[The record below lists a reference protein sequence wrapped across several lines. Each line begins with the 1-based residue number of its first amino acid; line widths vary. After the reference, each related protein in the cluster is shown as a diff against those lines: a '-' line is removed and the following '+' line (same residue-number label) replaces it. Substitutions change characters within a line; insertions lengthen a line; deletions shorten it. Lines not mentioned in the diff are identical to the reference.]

1 MPSPTPFRPF
11 PVFKR
16 QKLPL
21 ERPQLCGALSGAL
34 LLLCGCGLTEVSDD
48 AAAQAGAVER
58 KLAASRDLG
67 RGPDLARVRLRAGP
81 YVGVSAAP
89 AARVPVPDALLEPDG
104 VTIPVAD
111 DPDDAALA
119 ARIAAAAGLRV
130 ELVGAAPAPKGD
142 GAADAGARARDWRSA
157 TGAEHLSADGAV
169 WTGPLNVLLDAW
181 TAARGYAWEPVV
193 AEADAAGE
201 SAVRV
206 VRRRTLLF
214 RLHAL
219 SGDES
224 YTASISTAGSGGDGG
239 TQGGTNQSVSVS
251 TDQGIWR
258 EVGDAVKGL
267 LGPGGTLTATPSS
280 GALLVSGLPA
290 DLSRVRAYLQYL
302 NDEVL
307 RPVTVSLHV
316 YSLTLG
322 RAAERG
328 LGVTALVRDLL
339 GAHNLVVSGG
349 SVSLVRPVAA
359 ADSLSATVS
368 ALSTLG
374 RVSRVL
380 SADVPTLNNRPA
392 AFHELV
398 DRSYLARSAST
409 LVEGTTRTELEPG
422 TVSSGF
428 AMSYVPRITGP
439 DEVLVRLVATVQDT
453 PEFRVFESGSPGQPG
468 YARLEL
474 PEGGRRAVQV
484 TQSIRRGETL
494 LVTGFRDRAGET
506 DRAGSLLPGLP
517 LPEGRGTDRIARTE
531 QLLLVQ
537 ASVGAPLGLEVRD
550 AEGLAL

>member
-1 MPSPTPFRPF
+1 MPSPAPFRPD

-16 QKLPL
+16 KKLPL
-21 ERPQLCGALSGAL
+21 ERPHPFAALSGAL
-34 LLLCGCGLTEVSDD
+34 LLLCGCGLTEVSDR
-48 AAAQAGAVER
+48 AAAQAVEVER
-58 KLAASRDLG
+58 KLAGARDLG
-67 RGPDLARVRLRAGP
+67 RGPDLARVRLRTGP
-81 YVGVSAAP
+81 YVGVARAP
-89 AARVPVPDALLEPDG
+89 EARVPVPEALLAPDG
-104 VTIPVAD
+104 VTVPVGD
-111 DPDDAALA
+111 GPDDAALA
-119 ARIAAAAGLRV
+119 ARITAAAGLPV
-130 ELVGAAPAPKGD
+130 LLVGAAPAPKED
-142 GAADAGARARDWRSA
+142 AAPDAPDRARDWPAS
-157 TGAEHLSADGAV
+157 TGAEHLSADGTV
-169 WTGPLNVLLDAW
+169 WTGPLDVLLDAW
-181 TAARGYAWEPVV
+181 TAARGYTWTVG
-193 AEADAAGE
+193 ADAADE
-201 SAVRV
+201 AAIRI

-214 RLHAL
+214 DLHAL
-219 SGDES
+219 SGTEN
-224 YTASISTAGSGGDGG
+224 YTASISTAGSGGGAG

-251 TDQGIWR
+251 TDQGVWT

-267 LGPGGTLTATPSS
+267 LGPGGTLTVSPSS
-280 GALLVSGLPA
+280 GSLLVGGLPR
-290 DLSRVRAYLQYL
+290 DLRKVRSYLEHV
-302 NDEVL
+302 NREVL

-322 RAAERG
+322 RSAERG

-368 ALSTLG
+368 ALSSLG

-392 AFHELV
+392 AFHELI

-428 AMSYVPRITGP
+428 AVSYVPRITGP
-439 DEVLVRLVATVQDT
+439 DEVLVRLVASVQDT

-494 LVTGFRDRAGET
+494 LVTGFRDRSGET

-517 LPEGRGTDRIARTE
+517 LPEGRGSDRFSRTE

-550 AEGLAL
+550 AEGLPL